1 MPDALVLIGPMGA
14 GKTSIGRRVAR
25 AIGLPFTDTDAA
37 VVREHGP
44 IPVLFAERG
53 EAEFRRLER
62 DAVAAALA
70 SGGVVSLG
78 GGAVLDPQTREDL
91 GAHRVAFLTVAPE
104 IVGGRIRGGH
114 RPLVAGDDL
123 VARWQEIYAQR
134 RPLYEEV
141 ADATFDTS
149 HGPLQAVVDAVVRWW
164 RIAPTGTS
172 HT

>member
-1 MPDALVLIGPMGA
+1 MGA

-91 GAHRVAFLTVAPE
+91 GAHRVAFLC
-104 IVGGRIRGGH
+104 
-114 RPLVAGDDL
+114 RP
-123 VARWQEIYAQR
+123 
-134 RPLYEEV
+134 
-141 ADATFDTS
+141 
-149 HGPLQAVVDAVVRWW
+149 
-164 RIAPTGTS
+164 
-172 HT
+172 